1 MPRVFASLRERGFK
15 GIEAYYGGTDAATR
29 SLMVKLTRDAGM
41 IPTGGS
47 DYHGIFKSDVS
58 LGVGHSGDLRV
69 PDEILDRA
77 KKGFGI
83 PLLDWLGA
91 LQPAGAAVPISGMR
105 PAFASDRWRGFRDKT
120 EDERMFLW
128 GCLCLEQLGTAS

>member
-47 DYHGIFKSDVS
+47 DYHGTYKESVK
-58 LGVGHSGDLRV
+58 LGSGWSGDLRV
-69 PDEILDRA
+69 PDEVLDEM
-77 KKGFGI
+77 K
-83 PLLDWLGA
+83 
-91 LQPAGAAVPISGMR
+91 AAR
-105 PAFASDRWRGFRDKT
+105 
-120 EDERMFLW
+120 
-128 GCLCLEQLGTAS
+128 